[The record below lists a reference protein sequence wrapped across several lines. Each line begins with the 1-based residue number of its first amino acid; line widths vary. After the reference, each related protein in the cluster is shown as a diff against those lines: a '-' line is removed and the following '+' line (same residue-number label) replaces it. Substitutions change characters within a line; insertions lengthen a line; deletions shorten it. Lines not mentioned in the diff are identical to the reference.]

1 MKGFSRLS
9 LYSLRLTSLDDRILE
24 LLKMLSPLDPLK
36 RHQDVKLPRSENA
49 GKWLLGLE
57 SFKKWQDACNTMEE
71 NGSVFCGYGIPGA
84 GKTVMRWGQISSQG
98 IGSN

>member
-1 MKGFSRLS
+1 
-9 LYSLRLTSLDDRILE
+9 
-24 LLKMLSPLDPLK
+24 MLSPLDPLK

>member
-9 LYSLRLTSLDDRILE
+9 LYGLRLTSLDDKILR
-24 LLKMLSPLDPLK
+24 LLEMLSPLDPLK
-36 RHQDVKLPRSENA
+36 RHQDVKLPRSKNA

-57 SFKKWQDACNTMEE
+57 SFKMWQGACNTIGG
-71 NGSVFCGYGIPGA
+71 NGSVFCGYGISGA